1 MHLLV
6 IGASRGIGLE
16 FVKQYRAEGHQ
27 VTATAR
33 DEASLIRL
41 RDLGAKPVRLDV
53 LDPGSCAGLAWQLD
67 GMQFDIAIVNAGVY
81 GPHVDAPTAPSQD
94 DFDFVMRT
102 NVLGPMRVLPALTET
117 LAQGA
122 KLAVISSKM
131 GSMALRASPNGWLY
145 RASKAAVNSVLK
157 DASIVLGGR
166 ATCVAFHPGWVRT
179 DMGGP
184 QADLDVARSA
194 ADLRTL
200 LAGRGPAEHG
210 AFLDHAGARLPW

>member
-67 GMQFDIAIVNAGVY
+67 GLQFDIAIVNAGVY

-184 QADLDVARSA
+184 QADLSPADAVAAMR
-194 ADLRTL
+194 RTL
-200 LAGRGPAEHG
+200 VGLGAGDNGSYLNFDGQPLA
-210 AFLDHAGARLPW
+210 W

>member
-1 MHLLV
+1 MHVLV

-16 FVKQYRAEGHQ
+16 FVKQYRAEGHT

-67 GMQFDIAIVNAGVY
+67 GLQFDVAIVNAGVY

-94 DFDFVMRT
+94 EFDFVMRT
-102 NVLGPMRVLPALTET
+102 NVLGPMRVLPALTEA
-117 LAQGA
+117 LGQGA

-179 DMGGP
+179 DMGGS
-184 QADLDVARSA
+184 QAELS
-194 ADLRTL
+194 
-200 LAGRGPAEHG
+200 PAEVVTSMR
-210 AFLDHAGARLPW
+210 AVLARLGMQDNGNFLNFDGKPLAW